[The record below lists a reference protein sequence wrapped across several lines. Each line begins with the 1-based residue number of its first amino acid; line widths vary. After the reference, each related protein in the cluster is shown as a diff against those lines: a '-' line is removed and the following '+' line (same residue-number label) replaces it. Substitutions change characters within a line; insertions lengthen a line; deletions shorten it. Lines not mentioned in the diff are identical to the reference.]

1 MKPPGHVMILA
12 SAGSGKT
19 YALTNRFV
27 QLLAGGAAP
36 ERIVALTF
44 TRKAAGEFFD
54 EILHK
59 LAAAAGDAVTAQT
72 LATEIGAP
80 GLGAED
86 FRRMLR
92 TVVEA
97 MPRLNLGTLD
107 GFFGRIVRT
116 FPLELGLGG
125 DFQLLEATAARQERR
140 RVLQQLFTAGG
151 EPTAAQREFIEAFK
165 RATFGAEEKQLTRRL
180 EAFLDEHAE
189 VYLAAPRGELWGNA
203 SRIWP
208 DGTEWLQTT
217 AAHDA
222 LGRTLRAALPWATL
236 NDKQRRRLEDFL
248 AAWPA
253 WQPGAPL
260 PKPVDYLLKNV
271 LAVWGEL
278 RAGRADLTVERKKV
292 SLDRAACAALAA
304 AVRAIVAAEL
314 GRKLEMTRG
323 LFAVLHG
330 YESVYHETVRRAGRL
345 TFADVQRLL
354 MPAADAPLLTGAAAG
369 EGRLLIDWRLDAKFD
384 HWLLD
389 EFQDTSYAQWSILSN
404 LLDEAVQDAEQ
415 RRSLFY
421 VGDVKQAIFAWREG
435 DPRLFREIFNHY
447 NQAAPGAITEEH
459 LTTSYRSGPAV
470 IAMVNRVFGDAQ
482 ALDALV
488 PADAAARW
496 SAEWRMHTSANIA
509 PGGYAEL
516 RHAEGEDGR
525 FAETLRI
532 LQETEPLRRGLS
544 VAVIVQ
550 KNDTGARLA
559 DYLRRAGGLPAVAE
573 SDLHIALDNP
583 LTCALL
589 ALLRVAAHPGD
600 TFAREHLA
608 MTPLAAVLGAAGV
621 GGPDELTAQILGELH
636 AEGFAATLARWLW
649 ALEPHLATADE
660 FSRMRGRQLVEAAR
674 EFDEGGRRD
683 VAEFLAWAEGCT
695 LREVDTA
702 GVVRVLTV
710 HKSKGLGFDLVIL
723 PDLEGQTMAQRR
735 EGLAVQHTADR
746 AVEWVLEL
754 PSRIFHE
761 QDPVLSTLVATQE
774 ADAAYEALCKYY
786 VALTRAKR
794 AMYVITD
801 PVGASTSRNFPKLLE
816 QTLGDTWAEGEGA
829 WFSRLAPA
837 GIKESPPL
845 ELAPLAGA
853 GTHKAVRR
861 PSRRPS
867 DAKPDARRVELFGRE
882 DGSAAAFGTAVHA
895 LFATVEW
902 WDEAQTATW
911 EAARHQEGAVPA
923 ALRAVLVCLNSSKLA
938 EVFAR
943 PITTTEVWRERA
955 FEVILDG
962 VWLTGVFD
970 RVQIERD
977 RTGRA
982 TKALVIDYK
991 TDRSGPGA
999 GGGPTEGKHVGQLNL
1014 YRQVA
1019 AVLTGLPVSRV
1030 HCALVMTAGPSLVGV
1045 PQSI

>member
-1 MKPPGHVMILA
+1 M
-12 SAGSGKT
+12 
-19 YALTNRFV
+19 
-27 QLLAGGAAP
+27 
-36 ERIVALTF
+36 
-44 TRKAAGEFFD
+44 
-54 EILHK
+54 
-59 LAAAAGDAVTAQT
+59 
-72 LATEIGAP
+72 
-80 GLGAED
+80 
-86 FRRMLR
+86 
-92 TVVEA
+92 
-97 MPRLNLGTLD
+97 
-107 GFFGRIVRT
+107 
-116 FPLELGLGG
+116 
-125 DFQLLEATAARQERR
+125 
-140 RVLQQLFTAGG
+140 
-151 EPTAAQREFIEAFK
+151 
-165 RATFGAEEKQLTRRL
+165 
-180 EAFLDEHAE
+180 
-189 VYLAAPRGELWGNA
+189 
-203 SRIWP
+203 
-208 DGTEWLQTT
+208 
-217 AAHDA
+217 
-222 LGRTLRAALPWATL
+222 
-236 NDKQRRRLEDFL
+236 
-248 AAWPA
+248 
-253 WQPGAPL
+253 
-260 PKPVDYLLKNV
+260 
-271 LAVWGEL
+271 
-278 RAGRADLTVERKKV
+278 
-292 SLDRAACAALAA
+292 
-304 AVRAIVAAEL
+304 
-314 GRKLEMTRG
+314 
-323 LFAVLHG
+323 
-330 YESVYHETVRRAGRL
+330 
-345 TFADVQRLL
+345 
-354 MPAADAPLLTGAAAG
+354 
-369 EGRLLIDWRLDAKFD
+369 
-384 HWLLD
+384 
-389 EFQDTSYAQWSILSN
+389 
-404 LLDEAVQDAEQ
+404 
-415 RRSLFY
+415 
-421 VGDVKQAIFAWREG
+421 
-435 DPRLFREIFNHY
+435 
-447 NQAAPGAITEEH
+447 
-459 LTTSYRSGPAV
+459 
-470 IAMVNRVFGDAQ
+470 
-482 ALDALV
+482 
-488 PADAAARW
+488 
-496 SAEWRMHTSANIA
+496 
-509 PGGYAEL
+509 
-516 RHAEGEDGR
+516 
-525 FAETLRI
+525 
-532 LQETEPLRRGLS
+532 
-544 VAVIVQ
+544 AVIVQ
-550 KNDTGARLA
+550 KNDTGARLV

-608 MTPLAAVLGAAGV
+608 MTPLATVLGAAGV
-621 GGPDELTAQILGELH
+621 GEPDELTARILGELH

-674 EFDEGGRRD
+674 EFDESGRRD

-723 PDLEGQTMAQRR
+723 PDLEGQSMAQRR

-754 PSRIFHE
+754 PNRIFHE

-801 PVGASTSRNFPKLLE
+801 PVGTSTSRNFPKLLE

-837 GIKESPPL
+837 GIKEPTPP

-853 GTHKAVRR
+853 GTHKAVRL

-867 DAKPDARRVELFGRE
+867 DAKPDAQRVELFGRE

-895 LFATVEW
+895 LLATVEW
-902 WDEAQTATW
+902 WDEAQAASW
-911 EAARHQEGAVPA
+911 QAARQQEGAIPA

-943 PITTTEVWRERA
+943 RIATTEVWRERA
-955 FEVILDG
+955 FEVIIDG

-991 TDRSGPGA
+991 TDRSGPRA
-999 GGGPTEGKHVGQLNL
+999 VGGPTEEKHTDQLNL
-1014 YRQVA
+1014 YRRVA